1 MRFTHL
7 DTPLGR
13 LLITGDGAGLRRIL
27 FPGEG
32 RSEIADATDAVDAPD
47 SSWQEDDGSLGPVVR
62 QLESYFARRLEEFDL
77 ELAPEGTSFQRRVW
91 DELLRIPYG
100 ETLSY
105 GELARRLGR
114 PDAARAV
121 GAANGANP
129 LPIVI
134 PCHRVIGADG
144 RLVGYGG
151 GLEIKRTL
159 LDLEQGGWLF

>member
-1 MRFTHL
+1 MRFANL

-13 LLITGDGAGLRRIL
+13 LLIAGDEAGLRHIY
-27 FPGEG
+27 FPDER
-32 RSEIADATDAVDAPD
+32 RSQASDP
-47 SSWQEDDGSLGPVVR
+47 SWEEDDGSLGPAVR
-62 QLESYFARRLEEFDL
+62 QLEKYFVRDIEEFDL
-77 ELAPEGTSFQRRVW
+77 ELAPEGTSFQRGVW
-91 DELLRIPYG
+91 GELCRIPYG
-100 ETLSY
+100 ETISY
-105 GELARRLGR
+105 AELAQRLDR
-114 PDAARAV
+114 PKAVRAV